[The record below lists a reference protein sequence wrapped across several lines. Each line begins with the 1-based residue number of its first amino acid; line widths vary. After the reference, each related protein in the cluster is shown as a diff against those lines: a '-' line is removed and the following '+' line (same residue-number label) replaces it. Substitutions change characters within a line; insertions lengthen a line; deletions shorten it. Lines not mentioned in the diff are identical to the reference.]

1 MTIRTGL
8 LLALAVFVTAPLQFE
23 TPATAAQSSTGQQN
37 GRKFRATRPIVMD
50 AATGQP
56 RLPDEQ
62 ELAQVVAQLDAL
74 TQRPESLTP
83 ETASSGVMKVDLEGG
98 YGGLML
104 ARPDGTGGLET
115 LCVFTFAEGADFLGL
130 VAEQQ

>member
-8 LLALAVFVTAPLQFE
+8 LIALTVLVTAPLQFDA
-23 TPATAAQSSTGQQN
+23 PATAGQSATGQQN
-37 GRKFRATRPIVMD
+37 GRKFRATRPILMD
-50 AATGQP
+50 AATVYP
-56 RLPDEQ
+56 RLPDAQ

-74 TQRPESLTP
+74 TQRPETLTP
-83 ETASSGVMKVDLEGG
+83 ESAAAGTVKVDLQGG
-98 YGGLML
+98 YAGLML
-104 ARPDGTGGLET
+104 ARPDGSGGVET

>member
-8 LLALAVFVTAPLQFE
+8 LLALTVLVTAPLQFE
-23 TPATAAQSSTGQQN
+23 TPATAAQSATGQQN
-37 GRKFRATRPIVMD
+37 GRKFRATRPIVVD
-50 AATGQP
+50 AASGQP
-56 RLPDEQ
+56 RLPDAQ

-74 TQRPESLTP
+74 TQRSETLTP
-83 ETASSGVMKVDLEGG
+83 ESSSSGVMKVDLEGG

-104 ARPDGTGGLET
+104 ARPDGAGGFET